1 MVNLI
6 MKIIWYIAAGMLF
19 LGAVSMPSGYYDLL
33 RFVICGAG
41 GFAAFQN
48 YENDKQSWAIVFGI
62 IALIF
67 NPFIPLYIYDKFTWL
82 IIDLISAILF
92 LYNSRMLKE

>member
-1 MVNLI
+1 

-33 RFVICGAG
+33 RFAICGAG
-41 GFAAFQN
+41 AFAAFTN
-48 YENDKQSWAIVFGI
+48 YENNNQSWAIVFGI

-67 NPFIPLYIYDKFTWL
+67 NPFIPLYIYDKFAWL
-82 IIDLISAILF
+82 IIDLIAGILF

>member
-1 MVNLI
+1 
-6 MKIIWYIAAGMLF
+6 MKYIWYIAAGMLF

-41 GFAAFQN
+41 AFAAFQN
-48 YENDKQSWAIVFGI
+48 YEDDNQSWAIVFGI
-62 IALIF
+62 IALVF

-82 IIDLISAILF
+82 VIDIIAGVLF
-92 LYNSRMLKE
+92 IINSRGIKD